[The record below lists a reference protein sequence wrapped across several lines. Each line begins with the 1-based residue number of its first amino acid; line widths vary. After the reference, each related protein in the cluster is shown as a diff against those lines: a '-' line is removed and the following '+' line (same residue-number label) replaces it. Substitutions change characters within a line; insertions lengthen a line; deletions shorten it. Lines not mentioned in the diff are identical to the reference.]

1 MKHTYSPLT
10 SWLRWLCLCL
20 LLALPGLGFAQ
31 TVSLTP
37 NDASNPQDFGNV
49 QLGSVSSSK
58 SYTVNGSGLADEIT
72 IAIPTRFEGSTNN
85 LTFGQTSITLTPDA
99 GGTIANTIIYVR
111 FKPTAT
117 GVINRNFS
125 APTQDA
131 SGNSVVVTS
140 TPSPIKLTGNG
151 TPGPPAITV
160 NPNALGFDNQII
172 NTTSGA
178 MSTTVTGTSLEADIT
193 VMAPTDFLVSIDGNT
208 YGTTA
213 TLVRNNGSV
222 NTTLFVKFQPTK
234 AQGYVS
240 RVMLTSTTAS
250 TNLSVSGTGVAPT
263 PVLNV
268 SSNALTDFG
277 TVVVGASSTTI
288 KSFTINGQ
296 NLAGNVTI
304 TPPTGFRIR
313 MGTDLFST
321 NPIVLAPTNGSI
333 ASTTIDVRFTPV
345 DAKQYSDNIVAS
357 TPNGGGSVTQN
368 VAVSGTGDP
377 APTTP
382 TIVTS
387 PGALSFGTVTSS
399 GSAGTLQFD
408 ISGTNLSEG
417 IVLTPTKNTIQFR
430 NASAGGTFSSNP
442 LTLAQTNGVVATQT
456 IEVRLVATIPQ
467 GAYNEQLTATSGSL
481 SSPVSISAT
490 NNSGAISD
498 ISVVNP
504 NNNDFT
510 FATRP
515 TTASASQSFRV
526 AGTNLLQN
534 LTVAPNGENA
544 GYFQVSSDNI
554 NFVSSLT
561 FVPDANGNVAQQT
574 VYVRF
579 VPGNNAL
586 TVNANIRSSSS
597 PAPITDVS
605 VTGISQPTLRL
616 SRAIPSF
623 PTNIVKGTVSASA
636 TVRLDGF
643 LLGSDVAI
651 RFPAD
656 VSDRNPAQ
664 TPQFEFSLDGGTTY
678 TSTGSVTPDPT
689 TGNFSQLLQVRFAP
703 VRVGNAAQEMQFKN
717 PSIKDGNF
725 NALDSGF
732 GQASGFAIATEP
744 TVQSTATINRASG
757 GASATITFNLA
768 SPPAGKAYGQNRLVI
783 ASTTYS
789 KLPTNLFPLDKQ
801 NFNPGSTDAN
811 GAYIFGTGTATEAS
825 TNTYVVFSGA
835 SSTFTVTNLDPNT
848 QYYFYAFEFNNDAV
862 LNAENYLVPN
872 NQPLMPLP
880 VELVSFTAQLRNKQ
894 VNLNWVTASEKNS
907 RSFEVQRSSNGQTFA
922 TVLTKDAQGNT
933 SARTTYDAVDR
944 QPLPGVSYYRLKQ
957 IDNDGKVAYSPTV
970 SVQSD
975 GLVDISIYPN
985 PTSGKVTITLPAALA
1000 ASAPRVRISDLMGRV
1015 VQELSLPASGEI
1027 DLGALP
1033 VGTYLLNVGGQQ
1045 VRSRVVKY

>member
-1 MKHTYSPLT
+1 MKHSYSPLT

-37 NDASNPQDFGNV
+37 NTAGNPQDFG
-49 QLGSVSSSK
+49 SVPVGTVSASK
-58 SYTVNGSGLADEIT
+58 AYTLSGSGLVSNLVVN
-72 IAIPTRFEGSTNN
+72 IPDQFEASVNNTSFGSAPIM
-85 LTFGQTSITLTPDA
+85 FAPS
-99 GGTIANTIIYVR
+99 GGSVPATIIYVR
-111 FKPTAT
+111 FKPTTVASVSKSIRAT
-117 GVINRNFS
+117 
-125 APTQDA
+125 TDDA
-131 SGNSVVVTS
+131 DGEPVNS
-140 TPSPIKLTGNG
+140 TPSVKLIGTGVAG
-151 TPGPPAITV
+151 TPTITV
-160 NPNALGFDNQII
+160 NPTALGFNNQII
-172 NTTSGA
+172 NTTSSA
-178 MSTTVTGTSLEADIT
+178 MLVAVTGTSLTADIA
-193 VMAPTDFLVSIDGNT
+193 VMAPADFLVSSDGNT
-208 YGTTA
+208 YAATA
-213 TLVRNNGSV
+213 TLAQNNGSV
-222 NTTLFVKFQPTK
+222 NATLFVKFQPTK

-240 RVMLTSTTAS
+240 NVALTSATAS
-250 TNLSVSGTGVAPT
+250 QSISVSGTGVAPT

-268 SSNALTDFG
+268 SPASLVDFG
-277 TVVVGASSTTI
+277 SVVVGNSSTI
-288 KSFTINGQ
+288 IESFTIDGQ
-296 NLAGNVTI
+296 NLSGNVTI

-321 NPIVLAPTNGSI
+321 SPIVLTPTNGSI
-333 ASTTIDVRFTPV
+333 ASTTVDVRFTPV
-345 DAKQYSDNIVAS
+345 TAQQYNSNVVAS
-357 TPNGGGSVTQN
+357 TPNGSGSITQK
-368 VAVSGTGDP
+368 VAVSGTGTP

-382 TIVTS
+382 TIIVN

-399 GSAGTLQFD
+399 GSASTLSFD
-408 ISGTNLSEG
+408 VSGTNLNED
-417 IVLTPTKNTIQFR
+417 IVLTPTKSTIQFR
-430 NASAGGTFSSNP
+430 NASAGGSFSSNSI
-442 LTLAQTNGVVATQT
+442 TLARTNGTVATQT

-467 GAYNEQLTATSGSL
+467 GAYNEQLTATSGTL

-504 NNNDFT
+504 NNNEFT

-515 TTASASQSFRV
+515 TTESASQSFRV

-534 LTVAPNGENA
+534 LTVAPNGDNA
-544 GYFQVSSDNI
+544 GYFQVSSDNV

-561 FVPDANGNVAQQT
+561 FAPDANGNVSQKT

-579 VPGNNAL
+579 VPGNNSV

-605 VTGISQPTLRL
+605 VTGISQPTIRL
-616 SRAIPSF
+616 NRAIPSF
-623 PTNIVKGTVSASA
+623 PTNVVKGTTSASA

-643 LLGSDVAI
+643 LLGSNVAI

-678 TSTGSVTPDPT
+678 VNTGSVVPDPV

-703 VRVGNAAQEMQFKN
+703 VRVGNAAQEMQFSSQ
-717 PSIKDGNF
+717 SIYNDTNYH
-725 NALDSGF
+725 ALTSGF

-744 TVQSTATINRASG
+744 TVQSTATIARAEGS
-757 GASATITFNLA
+757 SNATITFNLS

-783 ASTTYS
+783 ASTTYVQ
-789 KLPTNLFPLDKQ
+789 LPTSLFPLDKQ
-801 NFNPGSTDAN
+801 NFNPGTTDSN
-811 GAYIFGTGTATEAS
+811 GAYQFGTGTATEAS
-825 TNTYVVFSGA
+825 SNTYVVFSGA
-835 SSTFTVTNLDPNT
+835 SNIFSVTNLDPSQ
-848 QYYFYAFEFNNDAV
+848 QYYFYAFEYNNDAV

-872 NQPLMPLP
+872 NQPLLPLP

-907 RSFEVQRSSNGQTFA
+907 RSFEVQRSSNGQTFT
-922 TVLTKDAQGNT
+922 TVLTKAAQGNT

-944 QPLPGVSYYRLKQ
+944 QPLPGLSYYRLKQ
-957 IDNDGKVAYSPTV
+957 IDNDGKVAYSPVV

-985 PTSGKVTITLPAALA
+985 PTAGKVTISLPAALA
-1000 ASAPRVRISDLMGRV
+1000 ASAPLVRISDLMGRV
-1015 VQELSLPASGEI
+1015 VKEVSLPASGEV

-1033 VGTYLLNVGGQQ
+1033 TGTYLLNVGGQQ